1 MHARRTRRAAVVVLA
16 VVACLLLGDDCDVD
30 RDAVRERLAR
40 EAAERDTGPS
50 VAVSPN
56 ACVTLPE
63 PMPVGLS
70 LVTGATDRVLVAN
83 SEPAAVIPLNIA
95 TQPPSVATPGTVPT
109 IPDDSN
115 GDGDDDDPKPKLE
128 GIVGDD
134 PTVPAGLALATSTAK
149 EQVLFVSP
157 TTATLIPLTVD
168 GMSRTA
174 LSTAVAVTPGDEAVD
189 SHGMDV
195 TEPFTTNFTS
205 GVAVSGT
212 HVFVSTSNVADGAGT
227 EDPVYRPGTVLVYTV
242 DDTVFPPTIPDSTPQ
257 IISTTRY
264 NPTDVTPYTS
274 PGMRSFVLVTST
286 GALGVASETL
296 LVHSANATDAG
307 KAGAIEV
314 IEVFAGIDDPALVA
328 VIPLGNSAPGFGK
341 VTLDRKGWIGT
352 IGSLVQRRVL
362 AVDLSVLDEL
372 PTEPPDEPVI
382 LDGSGDE
389 TDPVIDAP
397 SLSIPAIGGGPPAET
412 CAGTVVAT
420 AWADGD
426 RLLALEFCDGTV
438 SSWKVVLNGNPKGNP
453 NPFPPDR
460 FSLRTVLRAVAPL
473 VGAAPGQLQAPLGMV
488 VRPGKP
494 GVSFVGPD
502 VFLLVGLP
510 EGALCGLASDVL

>member
-1 MHARRTRRAAVVVLA
+1 MRARRTRRATVVVLA

-70 LVTGATDRVLVAN
+70 LVSGATDRVLVAN

-95 TQPPSVATPGTVPT
+95 TQPPSVATPGAVPK

-115 GDGDDDDPKPKLE
+115 GDGEEDETKPKLE
-128 GIVGDD
+128 GVVADD
-134 PTVPAGLALATSTAK
+134 PNVPAGFALATSTAN

-157 TTATLIPLTVD
+157 ATAELVPLFVD
-168 GMSRTA
+168 GELRTA
-174 LSTAVAVTPGDEAVD
+174 LSTGVEVTPDDGAVD
-189 SHGMDV
+189 SHGMDI
-195 TEPFTTNFTS
+195 TEPFTTSFTS

-212 HVFVSTSNVADGAGT
+212 RAFVSTSNVADGAGG
-227 EDPVYRPGTVLVYTV
+227 EDPVYLPGTVLVYTV
-242 DDTVFPPTIPDSTPQ
+242 DPALGSIDSTPQ
-257 IISTTRY
+257 ILFTTRY
-264 NPTDVTPYTS
+264 NPTDVTPYAL
-274 PGMRSFVLVTST
+274 PGGRSFILVTST
-286 GALGVASETL
+286 GALGVSNETRFGLATGASE
-296 LVHSANATDAG
+296 AG

-314 IEVFAGIDDPALVA
+314 IEVFPGVDDPALVA
-328 VIPLGNSAPGFGK
+328 VIPLGETAPGFGK
-341 VTLDRKGWIGT
+341 VTLDRRDWIGT
-352 IGSLVQRRVL
+352 IGSLVERRVL
-362 AVDLSVLDEL
+362 AVDLRILEAL
-372 PTEPPDEPVI
+372 PADPPDEPLI
-382 LDGSGDE
+382 LDGSGVGF
-389 TDPVIDAP
+389 DPVIDAP
-397 SLSIPAIGGGPPAET
+397 SLSIPAIGGGPPPET

-420 AWADGD
+420 AWASDD

-438 SSWKVVLNGNPKGNP
+438 SSWKVDLRGNPGGSTS
-453 NPFPPDR
+453 PFPPDR

-473 VGAAPGQLQAPLGMV
+473 VGAAPGQLHAPLGMV
-488 VRPGKP
+488 VRPAGL
-494 GVSFVGPD
+494 GLAFGDPD

>member
-1 MHARRTRRAAVVVLA
+1 MRARRTPRAAVVVLTA
-16 VVACLLLGDDCDVD
+16 VACLLLGDDCDVD
-30 RDAVRERLAR
+30 RDALRERLAR

-83 SEPAAVIPLNIA
+83 SEPAAVIPLSLA
-95 TQPPSVATPGTVPT
+95 TQPPSVATAGAVPK

-128 GIVGDD
+128 GVVGDD
-134 PTVPAGLALATSTAK
+134 PTIPAGLALATSTAK

-157 TTATLIPLTVD
+157 STATLIPLTVD
-168 GMSRTA
+168 GVSRTA
-174 LSTAVAVTPGDEAVD
+174 LSTAVDVTPEDGAVD
-189 SHGMDV
+189 SHDAEV
-195 TEPFTTNFTS
+195 TEPFTTSFTS
-205 GVAVSGT
+205 GVAVSGAR
-212 HVFVSTSNVADGAGT
+212 VFVSTSNVADGAGT
-227 EDPVYRPGTVLVYTV
+227 EDPVYLPGTVLVYTV
-242 DDTVFPPTIPDSTPQ
+242 DDSVFPPTIPDSTPQ
-257 IISTTRY
+257 VLFTTRY

-274 PGMRSFVLVTST
+274 PDGRSFVLVSST
-286 GALGVASETL
+286 GALGVSNETRFGLAPGASE
-296 LVHSANATDAG
+296 AG

-314 IEVFAGIDDPALVA
+314 IEVFSIEDPALVA
-328 VIPLGNSAPGFGK
+328 VIPLGETAPGFGK
-341 VTLDRKGWIGT
+341 VTLDRRGWIGT
-352 IGSLVQRRVL
+352 IGSLVERRVL
-362 AVDLSVLDEL
+362 AVDLSILDEL
-372 PTEPPDEPVI
+372 PTDPPDEPVI
-382 LDGSGDE
+382 LDGSGSE
-389 TDPVIDAP
+389 TNPVIDAP
-397 SLSIPAIGGGPPAET
+397 SLRIPAIGGGPPAET

-420 AWADGD
+420 AWANGD

-438 SSWKVVLNGNPKGNP
+438 SSWKVDLSGNLSGMP

-473 VGAAPGQLQAPLGMV
+473 VGAASGQLQAPLGMV
-488 VRPGKP
+488 VRPGTP